1 MDKFVIE
8 GGTPLRG
15 KVKVSGAKNAALPLM
30 VACLLTEGKC
40 QLENIPQLGDIT
52 TMKKMLEGLGVEI
65 EEKNGMLEVNSVPL
79 FKYEAPYDLVRMMRA
94 SILLLGPLLA
104 RLGYARI
111 SLPGGCNIGRRPIDL
126 HLKGLSQM
134 GAQIEVKGNYIEAR
148 ARKGLKGENIYLDL
162 PSVGATENIML
173 AASLAKGKTIIK
185 GASRAPEIVDLA
197 NLLRKMGGKIKGA
210 GTNLIEIEGV
220 RELHPVKYSII
231 PDRIEAGTLLIAG
244 AITKGDVTV
253 EEARF
258 DHLKIFLEKLN
269 EMKIEV
275 DVMKNA
281 LRVNGGDTFR
291 PVNIKTLPYPG
302 FPTDLQPQLTALA
315 CLAQGTSTIIET
327 IFETRFAHI
336 SELQKMGAQV
346 IKKESKVLIKGVPL
360 LKGTTVKAFDIRGGA
375 ALVLAGLAAE
385 GKTEVLCIH
394 HIDRGYEKLE
404 EKLSKLGAKI
414 KRVKE

>member
-40 QLENIPQLGDIT
+40 QLENIPHLADIT

-104 RLGYARI
+104 RLRYARI

-258 DHLKIFLEKLN
+258 DHLKTFLEKLN

-275 DVMKNA
+275 DVMENA

-315 CLAQGTSTIIET
+315 CLVQGTSTIIET

-336 SELQKMGAQV
+336 SELQRMGAQV
-346 IKKESKVLIKGVPL
+346 VKKESKVLIKGVPL

-394 HIDRGYEKLE
+394 HVDRGYEKLE

>member
-40 QLENIPQLGDIT
+40 QLENIPHLADIT
-52 TMKKMLEGLGVEI
+52 TMKRILEGLGVKI
-65 EEKNGMLEVNSVPL
+65 EGKNGILEINSVPL

-104 RLGYARI
+104 RLRYARI

-315 CLAQGTSTIIET
+315 CLVQGTSTIIET

-336 SELQKMGAQV
+336 SELQRMGAQV
-346 IKKESKVLIKGVPL
+346 VEKESKVLIKGVPL

>member
-40 QLENIPQLGDIT
+40 QLENIPHLADIT
-52 TMKKMLEGLGVEI
+52 TMKRILEGLGVKI
-65 EEKNGMLEVNSVPL
+65 EGKNGILEINSVPL

-104 RLGYARI
+104 RLRYARI

-269 EMKIEV
+269 EKKIEV
-275 DVMKNA
+275 DVIKNA

-315 CLAQGTSTIIET
+315 CLVQGTSTIIET

-336 SELQKMGAQV
+336 SELQRMGAQFV
-346 IKKESKVLIKGVPL
+346 EKESKVLIKGVPL

-394 HIDRGYEKLE
+394 HIDRGYEKME

>member
-40 QLENIPQLGDIT
+40 QLENIPHLADIT

-104 RLGYARI
+104 RLRYARI

-258 DHLKIFLEKLN
+258 DHLKTFLEKLN

-275 DVMKNA
+275 DVMENA

-315 CLAQGTSTIIET
+315 CLVQGTSTIIET

-336 SELQKMGAQV
+336 SELQRMGAQV
-346 IKKESKVLIKGVPL
+346 VKKESKVLIKGVPL

>member
-1 MDKFVIE
+1 
-8 GGTPLRG
+8 
-15 KVKVSGAKNAALPLM
+15 
-30 VACLLTEGKC
+30 
-40 QLENIPQLGDIT
+40 
-52 TMKKMLEGLGVEI
+52 
-65 EEKNGMLEVNSVPL
+65 
-79 FKYEAPYDLVRMMRA
+79 
-94 SILLLGPLLA
+94 
-104 RLGYARI
+104 
-111 SLPGGCNIGRRPIDL
+111 
-126 HLKGLSQM
+126 
-134 GAQIEVKGNYIEAR
+134 
-148 ARKGLKGENIYLDL
+148 
-162 PSVGATENIML
+162 ML

-258 DHLKIFLEKLN
+258 DHLKTFLEKLN

-275 DVMKNA
+275 DVMENA

-315 CLAQGTSTIIET
+315 CLVQGTSTIIET

-336 SELQKMGAQV
+336 SELQRMGAQV
-346 IKKESKVLIKGVPL
+346 VKKESKVLIKGVPL

-394 HIDRGYEKLE
+394 HVDRGYEKLE